1 MINVLWFTYFR
12 IDVGPEETVQR
23 IPHACLYRMPKTRDE
38 NLREKKPLELE
49 HLEPIDADCSFG
61 CFGRF

>member
-1 MINVLWFTYFR
+1 M
-12 IDVGPEETVQR
+12 
-23 IPHACLYRMPKTRDE
+23 KTRE
-38 NLREKKPLELE
+38 KKKPLELE

>member
-1 MINVLWFTYFR
+1 
-12 IDVGPEETVQR
+12 
-23 IPHACLYRMPKTRDE
+23 MPKTIDE